1 VTVTTVLVVEDSPA
15 QRARLTRLLT
25 ESGLCENVV
34 EASDGISGLRML
46 QSSQPDLVLCDV
58 EMPGIGGEKLL
69 ALAASEQMRRTPILM
84 LTAVPQPALRTSLLQ
99 RGARDVIAKSVD
111 PGEIV
116 ARVGLHL
123 ELARLQ
129 RELSERNAQLELLS
143 TTDALTQLRNRRHL
157 DQAIPLEWQRSRRLG
172 TPFTILIADVDHF
185 KKVNDTYGHPT
196 GDRVLAAIGAVL
208 GQRVRGTDVVGRYG
222 GEEFLAVIASPLEG
236 GLVLAEYLRRDVEAL
251 RIPAEHGAPVAP
263 TLSLGVA
270 SRAANLESPD
280 AVVSSADHALFA
292 AKAAGRN
299 RVHTL
304 QRGAKTH
311 AERATRSA
319 RAAKRR
325 H

>member
-1 VTVTTVLVVEDSPA
+1 VTTVLVVEDSPA
-15 QRARLTRLLT
+15 QRARLTKLLT
-25 ESGLCENVV
+25 ESGMCEHVV

-46 QSSQPDLVLCDV
+46 QASRPDLVLCDV
-58 EMPGIGGEKLL
+58 EMPGLGGEKLL
-69 ALAASEQMRRTPILM
+69 ALATSEPMRRTPVLM
-84 LTAVPQPALRTSLLQ
+84 LTAVPQPALRTSLLL

-111 PGEIV
+111 PAEIV

-129 RELSERNAQLELLS
+129 RELSERNAQLEQLS
-143 TTDALTQLRNRRHL
+143 TTDALTQLRNRRFL

-185 KKVNDTYGHPT
+185 KKINDSCGHPT
-196 GDRVLAAIGAVL
+196 GDRVLAAIGSVL

-222 GEEFLAVIASPLEG
+222 GEEFMAVVASPLEG

-251 RIPAEHGAPVAP
+251 RVPAEHAEPVAP
-263 TLSLGVA
+263 TLSIGVA
-270 SRAANLESPD
+270 SRAANVESAD
-280 AVVSSADHALFA
+280 EVISSADHALFA

-304 QRGAKTH
+304 QRAGKAR
-311 AERATRSA
+311 AERPERTE
-319 RAAKRR
+319 RAPQSR

>member
-1 VTVTTVLVVEDSPA
+1 VTTVLVVEDSDA

-25 ESGLCENVV
+25 ESGLCEHVV
-34 EASDGISGLRML
+34 EARDGISGLRML

-69 ALAASEQMRRTPILM
+69 ALATSEPMRRTPVLM
-84 LTAVPQPALRTSLLQ
+84 LTAVPQPALRTALLQ

-111 PGEIV
+111 PGEII

-129 RELSERNAQLELLS
+129 RELSERNAQLEELS
-143 TTDALTQLRNRRHL
+143 TTDALTQLRNRRFL

-185 KKVNDTYGHPT
+185 KQINDTHGHPT
-196 GDRVLAAIGAVL
+196 GDRVLAGIGKVL
-208 GQRVRGTDVVGRYG
+208 GQRVRGTDVVGRWG
-222 GEEFLAVIASPLEG
+222 GEEFLAIVASPLEG
-236 GLVLAEYLRRDVEAL
+236 GLVLGEYLRRDVESL
-251 RIPAEHGAPVAP
+251 RIPSEHGAPVAP
-263 TLSLGVA
+263 TVSIGVA
-270 SRAANLESPD
+270 SRAPNVESPD
-280 AVVSSADHALFA
+280 EVVSSADHALFA

-304 QRGAKTH
+304 QRGSPARR
-311 AERATRSA
+311 ERAPRSQ
-319 RAAKRR
+319 RPQPPR